1 MKRRVLAVTSSRSDY
16 GLLRHTLRAIQIHN
30 QLELQLL
37 VTGSHLS
44 ERFGL
49 TVREIEADGAIVDF
63 TVDLE
68 LDQRGDSSLDIARI
82 FASATVGV
90 AEVIQKSRPDILL
103 VLGDRYEILAACTA
117 ALLASTP
124 VAHIHGGELTV
135 GAFDDSIRHA
145 ITKIASLHFPVH
157 PAYAARIRQLGE
169 HPNSVILIDPPVTE
183 VLMQLAPKS
192 RSELERRLGIRL
204 TDPIVVVSYHP
215 VTQAQDVSILDLE
228 ATLRA
233 LESLSNVTY
242 VVTGTN
248 ADPMNQLHD
257 KLLRD
262 FVARSPESRAFAKSL
277 GHDTYLSLLKIAAMV
292 VGNSSSGVI
301 EAPLIGTPSLNI
313 GMRQLGRVHPTT
325 VTSVVGDER
334 EISRAIKMILDNPSK
349 REPAIGKQPASQ
361 LISQTLATCELGRP
375 KVFND
380 V

>member
-349 REPAIGKQPASQ
+349 REPAIGKQPTSQ